1 MQRKLFAGLV
11 VSLLLGASA
20 SAFAAG
26 GGGIGRA
33 GTYNQP
39 WWSQGST
46 VTRDQVRLG
55 TAVSHGYTVQ
65 GASADS
71 QSEHVAAQRN
81 SAATSANDQ

>member
-11 VSLLLGASA
+11 VSLLLST

-39 WWSQGST
+39 WWSQGSV

-55 TAVSHGYTVQ
+55 TAVSHGYTAQ
-65 GASADS
+65 SANADS
-71 QSEHVAAQRN
+71 QGEHVAAQGN
-81 SAATSANDQ
+81 SAANAANSQ

>member
-1 MQRKLFAGLV
+1 MKRNLV
-11 VSLLLGASA
+11 AALVLSVLAST

-46 VTRDQVRLG
+46 VSRADVKVG
-55 TAVSHGYTVQ
+55 IAESHGYTVKN
-65 GASADS
+65 ADVGGTEPVAT
-71 QSEHVAAQRN
+71 QSGHP
-81 SAATSANDQ
+81 ANAESGQ